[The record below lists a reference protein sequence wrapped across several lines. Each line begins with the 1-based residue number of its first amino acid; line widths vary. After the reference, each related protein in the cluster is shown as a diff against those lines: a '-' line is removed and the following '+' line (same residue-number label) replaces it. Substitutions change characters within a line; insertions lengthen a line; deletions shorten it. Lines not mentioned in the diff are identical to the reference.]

1 MVVNLWQEEDP
12 SEFIQR
18 HYQPHNN
25 REKCCWKTFLQYTIP
40 WTGKLVS
47 GGNKGQE
54 MLSLANTTFSSRE
67 NHGDN
72 HLYCPMGKA
81 FSTSK
86 PCNPVCLARKK
97 QILQSYDQNL
107 WMALG
112 NLVGHRSE
120 PYSVSAWHFIS
131 TVDDRGGTAE
141 ECYSLETVK
150 LETADTQWHTP
161 DSSLRHL
168 SWPCHTVCPWMQW
181 LCFLISQHAWI
192 RIPRAL

>member
-1 MVVNLWQEEDP
+1 MLLKDFSAIHYSVN
-12 SEFIQR
+12 R
-18 HYQPHNN
+18 
-25 REKCCWKTFLQYTIP
+25 
-40 WTGKLVS
+40 KLVS

-54 MLSLANTTFSSRE
+54 MLSLPNTTFSSRE

-86 PCNPVCLARKK
+86 PCNPVCLVRKK

-107 WMALG
+107 WLALG

-120 PYSVSAWHFIS
+120 PYLVSAWHFIS
-131 TVDDRGGTAE
+131 AVDDRGGTAE

-150 LETADTQWHTP
+150 LEPADTQWHSP

-168 SWPCHTVCPWMQW
+168 SWPSHVVWPWMQW
-181 LCFLISQHAWI
+181 LCFLISQRAWI

>member
-1 MVVNLWQEEDP
+1 MVVNLWQENDP

-47 GGNKGQE
+47 GGNKGHE
-54 MLSLANTTFSSRE
+54 MLSLPNTTFSSRE

-86 PCNPVCLARKK
+86 PCKPVCLVRKK
-97 QILQSYDQNL
+97 NQKTDFAKL
-107 WMALG
+107 WSESLNGLG
-112 NLVGHRSE
+112 KS
-120 PYSVSAWHFIS
+120 
-131 TVDDRGGTAE
+131 GGTQVWALLSVCRTFYLHSRWE
-141 ECYSLETVK
+141 GRDHRGRLLTGHSEAGTCRHSMTHSWLLPK
-150 LETADTQWHTP
+150 TP
-161 DSSLRHL
+161 RFTL
-168 SWPCHTVCPWMQW
+168 P
-181 LCFLISQHAWI
+181 
-192 RIPRAL
+192 